1 MGLHFHYKG
10 RLREASKLPDLVY
23 ELEDICQT
31 LSWSV
36 QLFET
41 NFPNDQFLEDAGK
54 KPYGLLFTPADCDPV
69 LFKFDATGRMWNPFL
84 LEMLE
89 KGKDAEVKI
98 ITVQLNLDDDNPEP
112 VISEQ
117 SKDFDL
123 DLIVYQISVKTTIEE
138 PSAYIQLL
146 ELIRY
151 ISSKYLD
158 DFSLTDDAGY
168 WATGN
173 TEKLSKRMFTS
184 KLLLDELHEKISE
197 QSFKNPEEFLDF
209 IKKISAMLKK
219 NLKDESE

>member
-10 RLREASKLPDLVY
+10 RLKEAVQLPDLVY

-36 QLFET
+36 HLFET
-41 NFPNDQFLEDAGK
+41 VYPGDQFLTEAGK
-54 KPYGLLFTPADCDPV
+54 KPYGILINPKDCEPV
-69 LFKFDATGRMWNPFL
+69 LFAFDGTGRLWNPFML
-84 LEMLE
+84 DILE
-89 KGKDAEVKI
+89 KGNDAEVKV

-112 VISEQ
+112 VISEHD
-117 SKDFDL
+117 KEFDM
-123 DLIVYQISVKTTIEE
+123 DLILYQVSVKTNIED

-151 ISSKYLD
+151 ISNKYLD

-168 WATGN
+168 WASGN

-184 KLLLDELHEKISE
+184 KLLLDELHEKIAE

-219 NLKDESE
+219 NLKDDSE